1 MMATTPLIEARN
13 ALAGWEMDGKRPFA
27 VVNSVAPAE
36 RSRDMLHEA
45 TAILTVMASAC
56 FDADAVAQRGST
68 SEFKAVNPTVM
79 AGALNG
85 VATLVDFATFLLE
98 D

>member
-1 MMATTPLIEARN
+1 MVTTTLIDVRN
-13 ALAGWEMDGKRPFA
+13 TLAAWEMDGERPFA
-27 VVNSVAPAE
+27 VVNSLTPGE

-45 TAILTVMASAC
+45 TAILTVMAAAC
-56 FDADAVAQRGST
+56 FDADAVAQRGTT

-85 VATLVDFATFLLE
+85 VATLVHFATFLLE

>member
-1 MMATTPLIEARN
+1 MATTPLLDARN
-13 ALAGWEMDGKRPFA
+13 TLAGWEMDGKRPFA
-27 VVNSVAPAE
+27 LVNSVTPSE

-45 TAILTVMASAC
+45 TAILTVLAAAC
-56 FDADAVAQRGST
+56 FDADAVSRSGAT
-68 SEFKAVNPTVM
+68 SESRAVSPTLM

-85 VATLVDFATFLLE
+85 VATLVDFANFLLE